1 MSIYVIGDL
10 HLSFNENKPMDI
22 FGENWRN
29 HEEKIKKDWEKKVKP
44 QDTVILIGDFSWSM
58 GLQNTLIDF
67 EYINNLP
74 GKKILLKGNHDYWW
88 TTLTNIRKFLV
99 ENNINDIEFLQNNS
113 FCIENKIICGTRGW
127 NVNSFEQTEHS
138 LKMIK
143 RECQRLELSIQDG
156 IKNYGDDKEIIAFL
170 HYPPILKMQIF
181 QNEITPFIEILK
193 KYDIK
198 KCYYGHL
205 HGSSIKT
212 VEKNEIYEGIEL
224 ILASADGV
232 DFKLQKIKE

>member
-1 MSIYVIGDL
+1 MSIYAIADL
-10 HLSFNENKPMDI
+10 HLSFNTNKPMNI
-22 FGENWRN
+22 FGWIDY
-29 HEEKIKKDWEKKVKP
+29 EEKIKRDWLEKVQEDDLVLLP
-44 QDTVILIGDFSWSM
+44 GDFSWEIK
-58 GLQNTLIDF
+58 LENTYKDF
-67 EYINNLP
+67 EFINELP
-74 GKKILLKGNHDYWW
+74 GRKLLLKGNHDYWW
-88 TTLTNIRKFLV
+88 TTVTSMRRYIQEQDFKNIDFLY
-99 ENNINDIEFLQNNS
+99 NNS
-113 FCIENKIICGTRGW
+113 YEFENKIIAGTKGW
-127 NVNSFEQTEHS
+127 NISEDQEDIRLT
-138 LKMIK
+138 K
-143 RECQRLELSIQDG
+143 REVARLELSIQDG

-212 VEKNEIYEGIEL
+212 VEKNEIYEGREL

>member
-1 MSIYVIGDL
+1 MS
-10 HLSFNENKPMDI
+10 
-22 FGENWRN
+22 
-29 HEEKIKKDWEKKVKP
+29 
-44 QDTVILIGDFSWSM
+44 
-58 GLQNTLIDF
+58 LQNTLIDF